1 MCMYLCIHVTAQQG
15 NQESFMWNNDFLRRR
30 MTWIGSWYYEK
41 SIGKSSHEKYMRLL
55 SYGYELI
62 LYVCIM
68 LMFILWQVTLMDAL
82 AKWKYFGQRNV
93 GTSMGKAL
101 ETMFLGRENVL
112 LDVRYYCC
120 AYVVYIVH
128 VASVMLCACSV
139 AYI

>member
-1 MCMYLCIHVTAQQG
+1 
-15 NQESFMWNNDFLRRR
+15 
-30 MTWIGSWYYEK
+30 
-41 SIGKSSHEKYMRLL
+41 
-55 SYGYELI
+55 
-62 LYVCIM
+62 
-68 LMFILWQVTLMDAL
+68 
-82 AKWKYFGQRNV
+82 
-93 GTSMGKAL
+93 MGKAL